1 MEDILVFGEK
11 DIYPN
16 EPRLEVDYGS
26 TLIFGVVVN
35 TTFIDKFYKHK
46 CYNLMGFVGK
56 QWDFSKV
63 KSHNPIVQTFL
74 TPTNTTCFIVSSS
87 SNSNR
92 LE

>member
-56 QWDFSKV
+56 Q
-63 KSHNPIVQTFL
+63 
-74 TPTNTTCFIVSSS
+74 
-87 SNSNR
+87 
-92 LE
+92 